1 LKKFDKRWI
10 LFLVLIVLLAS
21 GLSYLT
27 LHQETTKT
35 AEQPKTQN
43 MSIALVNEDKG
54 STFNETE
61 LAFGDAF
68 VSSVSENE
76 NNEWFVVSRGVAE
89 SGLKNNTYDMMIVI
103 PNDFSEKS
111 LNITAEAP
119 EQVVLQYK
127 VNASESPQ
135 IKQQAEK
142 TASDVL
148 NDFNRQIIDVYFASI
163 IGNLQNAQDSIGQMV
178 NRQAVYTNSY
188 NSNVYQPL
196 SGYTDQFNRVKDN
209 TKASKESFT
218 SFEDLLASY
227 EEQLV
232 EESQTGT
239 DFVDELDEVM
249 KLKESNTTNLATF
262 QEQMAQF
269 SEGLTSA
276 EVEQQLDQLAATNEA
291 INQQFAANRENAA
304 NTTVMRRPVTSLN
317 TANIYSGSVSLK
329 QQLQQSSE
337 RVAALQE
344 DINAYLTESNEQFRA
359 KIGERINNTIVNELE
374 EDSSIEIVNMLFD
387 DPDNVAKNR
396 INAAIEKLPSLDPE
410 DFQGVGLPEDE
421 NNNIVNEITNVIA
434 TTNKYLSENNKS
446 YNPDS
451 DTLKD
456 EFNRLNEK
464 LTEDGVQVI
473 DTVTLPENKKEGQIF
488 TLDKP
493 KGFTVE
499 NLKLQLPGEKEKS
512 YINAYNNGEGK
523 IKLPA
528 NHAGE
533 FKVNLTLKKEE
544 EGFDVYKPINWSWE
558 LEQKDLKDV
567 DKPDELAYAPTSGK
581 LLASLNIDTETNI
594 NVEDGKAE
602 DNTNS
607 TAPPKEDVETEPNQD
622 TDKEPNNDGDS
633 NQGNTGTPE
642 TEQGNE
648 GGENPEEP
656 SNGEKPNDDEN
667 AGEEPGTGKPDENGE
682 NPGTDNPDEDKE
694 NPGTDEPAEDKEEQE
709 PEKLYIENNVI
720 RHEISTPVE
729 ELDNTTKSLIQ
740 TVTNSISGYEELGAL
755 YESYYGFGLDGL
767 PEGFND
773 ESLSSLSTSD
783 SLHSLFNKK
792 DVKQLL
798 TDYMTG
804 QITGSV
810 TEQLRTPTEAFRLQ
824 VSNYQENLQQ
834 TIANA
839 DTLTNQVA
847 ATNEQAAVLNQS
859 VNQTLEDVAAWRDQM
874 LALLEQQAEIQTN
887 AQGEQEAVL
896 TLNSEFQPLLTS
908 SQALAEQA
916 QNNTNTAEQVYDTF
930 ENIDTQAQQIEES
943 GTTLVSK
950 AEQLASNMTDKL
962 SDDRNFTENFT
973 EVLENSRVGERQN
986 ENLYEFLSNPVQTS
1000 NEGTIAAQSETI
1012 FTPYYLVLISFIV
1025 VLFTAYVISTL
1036 HMKRKQSDQFAS
1048 ESSIFAQNVPI
1059 TIITAGLGLL
1069 EGIVIGIVSSYYL
1082 PIDDMNKLQIT
1093 AVMAFLITAMLL
1105 VATYLLRQLKMI
1117 GMFILLAIFSLYLF
1131 FTNAIGTASTAFPA
1145 IEKFSPLQY
1154 METFMLRIVEGSV
1167 NYTAAIFILIV
1178 AAAAGA
1184 LVNLLV
1190 FSQTDKGV
1198 DIADEDQKET
1208 V

>member
-1 LKKFDKRWI
+1 MKKFDKRWI

-43 MSIALVNEDKG
+43 MSIALVNEDNG
-54 STFNETE
+54 STFNGTE

-68 VSSVSENE
+68 ISSVSENE

-142 TASDVL
+142 TASDIL

-196 SGYTDQFNRVKDN
+196 SGYTDQFNSVQDN

-249 KLKESNTTNLATF
+249 QLKESNTTNLATF

-304 NTTVMRRPVTSLN
+304 NTSVMRTPVTALN

-337 RVAALQE
+337 RVAALQQ
-344 DINAYLTESNEQFRA
+344 DINAYLTESNEQFRN
-359 KIGERINNTIVNELE
+359 KIGERINNTIVNDLE

-387 DPDNVAKNR
+387 DPDEVAKTR
-396 INAAIEKLPSLDPE
+396 INTAIEKLPSLDPE
-410 DFQGVGLPEDE
+410 DFQGVGLEDE
-421 NNNIVNEITNVIA
+421 DNNVVNEITNVIA

-464 LTEDGVQVI
+464 LTEEGVQVT
-473 DTVTLPENKKEGQIF
+473 DTVILEENKKEGQIF

-493 KGFTVE
+493 DGFTIE
-499 NLKLQLPGEKEKS
+499 NLTLQLPGEEEQN
-512 YINAYNNGEGK
+512 YTTK
-523 IKLPA
+523 IVEERKVKLPA
-528 NHAGE
+528 NREGE
-533 FKVNLTLKKEE
+533 FKVNLTLRKEE
-544 EGFDVYKPINWSWE
+544 AENFDVFNPINWSWE
-558 LEQKDLKDV
+558 LEQKDIKDV
-567 DKPDELAYAPTSGK
+567 DKPDELAYAPASGQ
-581 LLASLNIDTETNI
+581 LLASLNIDTKTNM
-594 NVEDGKAE
+594 NVEDGNTE
-602 DNTNS
+602 DNTNA
-607 TAPPKEDVETEPNQD
+607 TTPPKEEAETVPNQE
-622 TDKEPNNDGDS
+622 KEPNNDGDS
-633 NQGNTGTPE
+633 NQGNTDTPE

-648 GGENPEEP
+648 SGVKPEQP
-656 SNGEKPNDDEN
+656 SNGEKPTDDEN

-682 NPGTDNPDEDKE
+682 NPGTDKPDEDKE
-694 NPGTDEPAEDKEEQE
+694 NPGADEPDEDKEEQE

-720 RHEISTPVE
+720 KHEISSSVE
-729 ELDNTTKSLIQ
+729 DLDKTTKTLIQ
-740 TVTNSISGYEELGAL
+740 TAANSISGYQELGAL
-755 YESYYGFGLDGL
+755 YESYYGFGLHGL
-767 PEGFND
+767 PKGFNE
-773 ESLSSLSTSD
+773 ESLDSLSTPN

-792 DVKQLL
+792 DIKQLL

-810 TEQLRTPTEAFRLQ
+810 TEQLRTPTETFRLQ
-824 VSNYQENLQQ
+824 VSNYQEQLQQ

-839 DTLTNQVA
+839 DSLTNQVA

-916 QNNTNTAEQVYDTF
+916 QSNTNTADQVYDTF
-930 ENIDTQAQQIEES
+930 ESIDTQAQQIEES
-943 GTTLVSK
+943 GTTLVSE

-1048 ESSIFAQNVPI
+1048 ESTLLAQNVPI
-1059 TIITAGLGLL
+1059 TIITAGLGVL

-1117 GMFILLAIFSLYLF
+1117 GMFILLAIFSVYLF
-1131 FTNAIGTASTAFPA
+1131 FTDAIGTASTAFPA

-1184 LVNLLV
+1184 IVNLLV

-1198 DIADEDQKET
+1198 DIADEDQQET

>member
-1 LKKFDKRWI
+1 MKKFDKRWI

-54 STFNETE
+54 STFNGTE

-119 EQVVLQYK
+119 ERVVLQYK

-142 TASDVL
+142 TASDIL

-188 NSNVYQPL
+188 NSKVYQPL
-196 SGYTDQFNRVKDN
+196 SGYTDQFNRVKSN

-232 EESQTGT
+232 DESQTGT
-239 DFVDELDEVM
+239 DFVNQLDEVA

-304 NTTVMRRPVTSLN
+304 NTSVMRRPVTSLN

-337 RVAALQE
+337 RVAALQQ
-344 DINAYLTESNEQFRA
+344 DIDAYLTESNEQFRA
-359 KIGERINNTIVNELE
+359 KIGERVNNTIVNELE
-374 EDSSIEIVNMLFD
+374 EDSSLDIVNRLFD
-387 DPDNVAKNR
+387 NPNRVAKDK
-396 INAAIEKLPSLDPE
+396 IETAIRKLPSMDPE
-410 DFQGVGLPEDE
+410 DFQDVGLPEE
-421 NNNIVNEITNVIA
+421 GNYTVQEITNVIA
-434 TTNKYLSENNKS
+434 TTNKYLSENNMS

-456 EFNRLNEK
+456 EFNRLNER
-464 LTEDGVQVI
+464 LTEDGVQVT
-473 DTVTLPENKKEGQIF
+473 DTVILPENKKEGQIF
-488 TLDKP
+488 SLNKP
-493 KGFTVE
+493 KGFSIE
-499 NLKLQLPGEKEKS
+499 NLKLQLPGEGEQDYTTKIVE
-512 YINAYNNGEGK
+512 EGK
-523 IKLPA
+523 VKLPA
-528 NHAGE
+528 NHEGE
-533 FKVNLTLKKEE
+533 FKVNLTLKKEKAE
-544 EGFDVYKPINWSWE
+544 NFDVFKPINWSWE
-558 LEQKDLKDV
+558 LEQKDIKDV

-581 LLASLNIDTETNI
+581 LLASLNINAETNL
-594 NVEDGKAE
+594 NAEDGKAE

-607 TAPPKEDVETEPNQD
+607 TTPSKEDGGTEPNLD
-622 TDKEPNNDGDS
+622 TEKEPNNDGEAD
-633 NQGNTGTPE
+633 QGNKDTPE
-642 TEQGNE
+642 DGPGNDESEQPDGPS
-648 GGENPEEP
+648 GED
-656 SNGEKPNDDEN
+656 KPNDDGD
-667 AGEEPGTGKPDENGE
+667 AGEGPGTA
-682 NPGTDNPDEDKE
+682 NPEEDKE
-694 NPGTDEPAEDKEEQE
+694 DSGTEKPEEDKEEQE

-720 RHEISTPVE
+720 KHEISTSVE
-729 ELDNTTKSLIQ
+729 DLDKTAGTLVK
-740 TVTNSISGYEELGAL
+740 TVTNSVSGYQELGAL
-755 YESYYGFGLDGL
+755 YESYYGFGLHEL
-767 PEGFND
+767 PKGFD
-773 ESLSSLSTSD
+773 KKSLASLSTPD

-792 DVKQLL
+792 DIKQLL

-810 TEQLRTPTEAFRLQ
+810 AEQLRTPTETFRLQ
-824 VSNYQENLQQ
+824 VSNYQEQLQQ

-839 DTLTNQVA
+839 DTLTNRVA

-916 QNNTNTAEQVYDTF
+916 QHNTNTAEQVYDTF
-930 ENIDTQAQQIEES
+930 ESIDTQAQQIEES
-943 GTTLVSK
+943 GTTLVSE
-950 AEQLASNMTDKL
+950 AEKLASNMTDKL

-1000 NEGTIAAQSETI
+1000 NEGTIAAQSETV

-1036 HMKRKQSDQFAS
+1036 HMKRKQNDQFAS
-1048 ESSIFAQNVPI
+1048 ESSLFAQNVPI
-1059 TIITAGLGLL
+1059 TIISAGLGLL

-1105 VATYLLRQLKMI
+1105 AATYLLRQLRMI

-1131 FTNAIGTASTAFPA
+1131 FTDAIGTASTAFPS

-1184 LVNLLV
+1184 FVNLLV

>member
-1 LKKFDKRWI
+1 MKKFDKRWI

-232 EESQTGT
+232 DESQTGA
-239 DFVDELDEVM
+239 DFVNELDEVM

-291 INQQFAANRENAA
+291 INQQFTANRENAA
-304 NTTVMRRPVTSLN
+304 NTTVMRRPVTALN

-359 KIGERINNTIVNELE
+359 KIGERIQSTIEQELANDSELNINRLFEEPDKEAKENINTVI
-374 EDSSIEIVNMLFD
+374 S
-387 DPDNVAKNR
+387 R
-396 INAAIEKLPSLDPE
+396 LPSLNSE
-410 DFQGVGLPEDE
+410 DFRGVGLPKETE
-421 NNNIVNEITNVIA
+421 NYIANVIEITK
-434 TTNKYLSENNKS
+434 KYRTSKENE
-446 YNPDS
+446 YVEINPDPS
-451 DTLKD
+451 EILKD
-456 EFNRLNEK
+456 NFNRLNEK
-464 LTEDGVQVI
+464 LTVKGVQVTDKVEI
-473 DTVTLPENKKEGQIF
+473 LENENKKEGQIF
-488 TLDKP
+488 SLDVP

-499 NLKLQLPGEKEKS
+499 NLKLQLPDEKEKS
-512 YINAYNNGEGK
+512 YMNAYHSGDGE

-528 NHAGE
+528 NSAGE
-533 FKVNLTLKKEE
+533 FKVNLTLKKKKKE
-544 EGFDVYKPINWSWE
+544 FDVYKPINWGWK

-567 DKPDELAYAPTSGK
+567 DKPDELAYAPTPGK
-581 LLASLNIDTETNI
+581 LLASLNINAETNI
-594 NVEDGKAE
+594 NSEEGKAE
-602 DNTNS
+602 GNTNS
-607 TAPPKEDVETEPNQD
+607 TTPPKENGETEPNQD
-622 TDKEPNNDGDS
+622 AGKEPNNDGDS
-633 NQGNTGTPE
+633 DSGNTDTPEDEQGNNQGNEDEKPD
-642 TEQGNE
+642 QPA
-648 GGENPEEP
+648 GGENP
-656 SNGEKPNDDEN
+656 SVDGD
-667 AGEEPGTGKPDENGE
+667 AGEDS
-682 NPGTDNPDEDKE
+682 GTDNPVNEDEEEKLDGE
-694 NPGTDEPAEDKEEQE
+694 EPKEDKEEQE
-709 PEKLYIENNVI
+709 PEKLYVENNI
-720 RHEISTPVE
+720 IQHRISTSLE
-729 ELDNTTKSLIQ
+729 EIDEIGLDNTTETLIN
-740 TVTNSISGYEELGAL
+740 TVTNSISAYKELGSL
-755 YESYYGFGLDGL
+755 YESYYGFELERL
-767 PEGFND
+767 PEDFND
-773 ESLSSLSTSD
+773 KSLSSLATKD
-783 SLHSLFNKK
+783 SLHYLFNQK
-792 DVKQLL
+792 DIKQLL

-943 GTTLVSK
+943 GTTLVSE

-1048 ESSIFAQNVPI
+1048 GSSIFAQNVPI